1 MRARDILTLIGAALL
16 ALGPEL
22 QIEGATPLEWRIG
35 RYARVLGAV
44 LLGTRAATQGRGTQ
58 PPKEPPTA

>member
-1 MRARDILTLIGAALL
+1 MRARDVLTLVGAALL

-22 QIEGATPLEWRIG
+22 QIEGATPVEWRIG

-44 LLGTRAATQGRGTQ
+44 LLGTRAAMHDKTKT
-58 PPKEPPTA
+58 PPKEDQ